1 MVHRVISRHKRRVEK
16 EQALADAYDVVDRR
30 DQGYCRV
37 TGRYTQSGSPDVRF
51 RREHHHLYGRNAR
64 PEFRHEPSK
73 IVTVCAEAHQ
83 LLTAHLL
90 LVEGDDAN
98 GRLIFHWSEQVDP
111 RDRPFVI
118 RSKRWSQ
125 NEDECA

>member
-1 MVHRVISRHKRRVEK
+1 MHRAIRRHVKRRDK
-16 EQALADAYDVVDRR
+16 TDALLDAYALVDQR

-37 TGRYTQSGSPDVRF
+37 TGRYTMSNAADPRS

-64 PEFRHEPSK
+64 PEFRADASK

-83 LLTAHLL
+83 LLTAKLL
-90 LVEGDDAN
+90 LCEGDNAD
-98 GRLIFHWSEQVDP
+98 GRLVFHWSEDVKP
-111 RDRPFVI
+111 TDRPFLI